1 MGSKLIRPR
10 RICLWI
16 IILQLGFGV
25 GGFWISDEG
34 QVLGRIVTDFDCDH
48 SCQSHVLSSSSNE
61 IGTVCVTTLQL
72 LTLSWR
78 TSSKPTLAMK
88 NFLNSSTKGKKYLWL
103 HGMTDCLL

>member
-10 RICLWI
+10 RIRLWI

-25 GGFWISDEG
+25 EGFWITDQG
-34 QVLGRIVTDFDCDH
+34 QVVGRIVTDYDCDH
-48 SCQSHVLSSSSNE
+48 SCQFHVLSSNSNE
-61 IGTVCVTTLQL
+61 IGTVCVTTGQL
-72 LTLSWR
+72 LTLSWK
-78 TSSKPTLAMK
+78 TSSKPALAMK